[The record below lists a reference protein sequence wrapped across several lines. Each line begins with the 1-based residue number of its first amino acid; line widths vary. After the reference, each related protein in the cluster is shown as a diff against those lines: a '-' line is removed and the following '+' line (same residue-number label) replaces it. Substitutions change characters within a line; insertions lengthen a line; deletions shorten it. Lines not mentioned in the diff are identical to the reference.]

1 MSFKNIAGESKSVT
15 EEMTAPR
22 NETTLQTILS
32 RSSLENMFKVDEFGS
47 PYKCLENKTVHLK
60 REKCSGGKF
69 SKVCFTGL
77 VAGTGYSDRLLKFV
91 VGKSKKKQQD
101 IPKTLKVCLVDTVLN
116 AKAECLQNFLKN

>member
-77 VAGTGYSDRLLKFV
+77 VAGNGYSDRLLKFV
-91 VGKSKKKQQD
+91 VGKSKKNNKIFQ
-101 IPKTLKVCLVDTVLN
+101 KH
-116 AKAECLQNFLKN
+116 

>member
-47 PYKCLENKTVHLK
+47 SYKCLENTTVHLK
-60 REKCSGGKF
+60 REECSGGKF
-69 SKVCFTGL
+69 SKVQKWL
-77 VAGTGYSDRLLKFV
+77 
-91 VGKSKKKQQD
+91 
-101 IPKTLKVCLVDTVLN
+101 
-116 AKAECLQNFLKN
+116 